1 MHRIYAHTQ
10 LVLFEEIK
18 RAFLFSLVLEVLCL
32 VGVKFAQKWNLTWV
46 ARYPGEFFRA
56 HTHIH
61 RLVIFARPCEKV
73 PFLRFPRPG
82 VRGNVY
88 DYCPDVSFRSPGS
101 GVEVRGTRTWVRF
114 MFM

>member
-1 MHRIYAHTQ
+1 MSGR
-10 LVLFEEIK
+10 
-18 RAFLFSLVLEVLCL
+18 SEVCPKMELDL
-32 VGVKFAQKWNLTWV
+32 GGAVSWRVV
-46 ARYPGEFFRA
+46 EEFFRA